1 MKLTSNFT
9 GVGPC
14 LGSVAA
20 TGFYKLL
27 LLLEYKTANP
37 EQDSDGLHYGYPTR
51 SSFEHGHAS
60 TSVVG
65 GTSNRDETQARGG
78 SEIV

>member
-1 MKLTSNFT
+1 MSLTSNLI

-37 EQDSDGLHYGYPTR
+37 GQDHDGLHHGYPTG
-51 SSFEHGHAS
+51 SGFEHAHAS
-60 TSVVG
+60 SSVVG
-65 GTSNRDETQARGG
+65 GTLSRDEIQATGG